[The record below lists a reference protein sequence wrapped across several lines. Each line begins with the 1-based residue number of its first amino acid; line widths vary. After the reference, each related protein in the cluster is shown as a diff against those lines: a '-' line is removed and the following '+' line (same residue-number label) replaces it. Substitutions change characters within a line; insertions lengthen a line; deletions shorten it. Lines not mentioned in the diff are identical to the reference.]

1 VGDWMMGEEMEN
13 QIQLIVD
20 LLVEKLSPYLIILFG
35 STVSGSVHH
44 ESDIDIAF
52 ISDQKKFDKYELFMI
67 AEELAT
73 KLNRDVDLIDL
84 SSASTVFQAQVVQ
97 TGKLIYCTDEQKKA
111 NYMVKSLKMYAKLNE
126 ERSEILRNIAES
138 GSIYEK

>member
-1 VGDWMMGEEMEN
+1 MKKGGFHTLSEIME
-13 QIQLIVD
+13 QTIVD

-35 STVSGSVHH
+35 STVKGNSHS

-52 ISDQKKFDKYELFMI
+52 LSDHRELDKYELFMI
-67 AEELAT
+67 AQELAS

-84 SSASTVFQAQVVQ
+84 SQASTVFQAQVIH
-97 TGKLIYCTDEQKKA
+97 TGKTIYCTDEQKRA
-111 NYMVKSLKMYAKLNE
+111 NYEVKTLKMYAKLNE
-126 ERSEILRNIAES
+126 ERSQILKNIDES